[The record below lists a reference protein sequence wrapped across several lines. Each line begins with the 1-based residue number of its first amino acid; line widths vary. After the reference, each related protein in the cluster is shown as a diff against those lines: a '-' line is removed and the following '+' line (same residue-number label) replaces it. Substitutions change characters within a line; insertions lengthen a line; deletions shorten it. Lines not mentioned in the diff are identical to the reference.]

1 MRYCT
6 TNGTSASAAS
16 RSTTVLSSIS
26 NFIGSLFNKLIR

>member
-6 TNGTSASAAS
+6 SNATSASVAS

-26 NFIGSLFNKLIR
+26 NFIRSLFNKLTS